1 MIRTTHRAIRHAAM
15 RIPLSL
21 AVSVGLL
28 VSFAPGLVRAVADA
42 EVTTSSAPARPALTE
57 LPSLQAANIR
67 GARLEALLEGLDEP
81 WALEFLAQDE
91 VLITERRGR
100 LLRYRFGDAAPRAV
114 AGVPEVA
121 STHAQAGLLD
131 VALHPRFAENGR
143 IYFSFVRSD
152 PQAPTYTL
160 TALATAILD
169 GEALR
174 EVKVL
179 LEAGPYGWAPSIFG
193 GAIAFD
199 DRGYL
204 YLSIGD
210 RSEHHASQRGDRLQG
225 KILRLA
231 DDGSVPADNPFV
243 GVEGMDERIYALG
256 VRNAQGLYF
265 DAQRGLLFE
274 AEHGPMGGDEV
285 NIIRAGAN
293 YGWPT
298 VTYGKDYTGAE
309 LGMGTHA
316 PGMVQ
321 PLWYFTPSIAVSPL
335 LVYRGAMFPEW
346 EGDLLLGALRGQHVV
361 RLDLDGVTV
370 RTAQTLLTEIDARVR
385 DLKVDAAG
393 ALYILIQPG
402 KLLRLARET
411 EPAEPQPQPQPQH
424 AAPEAVYQLICAGCH
439 ASGAYQAP
447 NPDKP
452 EQWSRILAEPAQTSY
467 RRTIDGHGAMPE
479 RGLCHQCSDEI
490 LRNVVDWMRERAAGA
505 EPRP

>member
-1 MIRTTHRAIRHAAM
+1 M
-15 RIPLSL
+15 RLGLGL
-21 AVSVGLL
+21 AGGVCLL
-28 VSFAPGLVRAVADA
+28 ASFAPGFAGAGPRADA
-42 EVTTSSAPARPALTE
+42 AAQSAQARPALTE

-67 GARLEALLEGLDEP
+67 GTRLETLLEGLDEP
-81 WALEFLAQDE
+81 WALEFLAPDE

-121 STHAQAGLLD
+121 SMHAQAGLLD

-169 GEALR
+169 GDALR

-179 LEAGPYGWAPSIFG
+179 LEAGPYGWAPSIYG

-199 DRGYL
+199 DRGFL

-210 RSEHHASQRGDRLQG
+210 RSDHHASQRGDRLQG

-231 DDGSVPADNPFV
+231 DDGSVPPDNPFV
-243 GVEGMDERIYALG
+243 GAEGMDERIYALG
-256 VRNAQGLYF
+256 VRNAQGLHF
-265 DAQRGLLFE
+265 DAARGLLFE

-285 NIIRAGAN
+285 NIIQAGAN

-298 VTYGKDYTGAE
+298 ATYGKDYTGE
-309 LGMGTHA
+309 MLGEGTHA
-316 PGMVQ
+316 PGTVQ

-346 EGDLLLGALRGQHVV
+346 EGDLLLGALRGQHMV

-370 RTAQTLLTEIDARVR
+370 RTAQTLLTELDARIR

-402 KLLRLARET
+402 KLLRLSRE
-411 EPAEPQPQPQPQH
+411 AELPKPQPQH

-452 EQWSRILAEPAQTSY
+452 EEWTAILAEPVETSY
-467 RRTIDGHGAMPE
+467 RRTIEGYGAMPE
-479 RGLCHQCSDEI
+479 RGLCHQCSDEL
-490 LRNVVDWMRERAAGA
+490 LRSVVDWMRERAAGA